1 MTRNPLV
8 SALLVAVA
16 VLAFLFAFLLP
27 KGAEVGEVESR
38 IAAEEQALFARQSEL
53 ATLQA
58 LDPAALAAELQR
70 YRVAVPSTAEL
81 PRLLRD
87 LTVAAATAGVRLIT
101 VTPANP
107 QPAAA
112 TAASAITLSLNA
124 QGSYFELS
132 EFIFELE
139 HLERLG
145 KISTISLSPGG
156 EGTDLA
162 LQVTTEVYTTD
173 VSSGPATD
181 PAPGPE
187 VGA

>member
-8 SALLVAVA
+8 SALLVAIA
-16 VLAFLFAFLLP
+16 VVAFLFAFLLP
-27 KGAEVGEVESR
+27 KGAEIGEVQQR
-38 IAAEEQALFARQSEL
+38 IAAEEQVLLARQAEL

-58 LDPAALAAELQR
+58 LDPAALSAELQR
-70 YRVAVPSTAEL
+70 YRAAIPSTADL

-87 LTVAAATAGVRLIT
+87 LTVAAATAGVRLT
-101 VTPANP
+101 GVTPSNP

-112 TAASAITLSLNA
+112 AAASAITLSLNV
-124 QGSYFELS
+124 QGSYFELA

-145 KISTISLSPGG
+145 KISSLSLSPGG
-156 EGTDLA
+156 EGNILS
-162 LQVTTEVYTTD
+162 LQLTSEVYTTD
-173 VSSGPATD
+173 TSSGPSSD
-181 PAPGPE
+181 PLPGPE

>member
-1 MTRNPLV
+1 MTKNPLV
-8 SALLVAVA
+8 AALLVAVA

-27 KGAEVGEVESR
+27 KGAEIGEVEAR

-58 LDPAALAAELQR
+58 LDPAALAAELER
-70 YRVAVPSTAEL
+70 YRSEIPSTADL

-87 LTVAAATAGVRLIT
+87 LTLAAATADVQLTGIAPST
-101 VTPANP
+101 P

-112 TAASAITLSLNA
+112 AAASAITLTLTV
-124 QGSYFELS
+124 QGRYLDLA

-156 EGTDLA
+156 EGDELS
-162 LQVTTEVYTTD
+162 LQLTSEVYTTD
-173 VSSGPATD
+173 TSSGPASD
-181 PAPGPE
+181 PLPGPE